1 MKIEYKFFIVISYL
15 FFGLSGFVKAQDTLD
30 YKDIE
35 KQVDKYLTYFSGNNP
50 GAVIGVLQKGEII
63 FSKAYGMADLS
74 NNQVMSADMLMNIGE
89 LSKAFTSLAIMQLV
103 EKGKLTLDQSLS
115 DIIKDFPAYGA
126 NIKVRYLLNHASGLK
141 SYNED
146 SISNNEEVL
155 SYLKRQ
161 KQPEFEPGKE
171 WIYSNSDYAIL
182 AYIIEKVSGLPYT
195 GYIKKN
201 IFKKIK
207 LENTFFSGELT
218 PEKNVAN
225 SHFKED
231 GVYNTK
237 SALNSVY
244 GEQGIFMN
252 LTDYAKWDNALYTDK
267 LLGCENLQKIFSVEE
282 ISGSSR
288 KNYYGY
294 GWALMERNNT
304 RYYWHGGSGDG
315 YTSLVLHLP
324 DTDKTILILTNRNDG
339 YDFLKMAIQI
349 AKLFDKNLKL

>member
-1 MKIEYKFFIVISYL
+1 
-15 FFGLSGFVKAQDTLD
+15 
-30 YKDIE
+30 
-35 KQVDKYLTYFSGNNP
+35 
-50 GAVIGVLQKGEII
+50 
-63 FSKAYGMADLS
+63 
-74 NNQVMSADMLMNIGE
+74 MNIGE

-252 LTDYAKWDNALYTDK
+252 VTDYAKWDNALYTDK